1 MRVAALRLP
10 EFRRRVGMNVLRSLV
25 CVAMGWLPLGTVAAG
40 EPDPDPRFGAVEAYQ
55 RPQAAA
61 ELGVGWDRLI
71 IEWFRVQPLGPQHW
85 LPVFPHGLHSRT
97 APDNR
102 TYVNHITFPLSQ
114 NDWAADA
121 QAAGREV
128 TALLMGTPGWATEGV
143 PVRGVPSGLYL
154 PVQHPENHWA
164 NFVRRM
170 VGKHGGRIKHWIIWN
185 EPDIAPDHPG
195 VQFNGSV
202 EDYYRLVKVAALA
215 AREVDPEAVIHLGA
229 LTFWHDVV
237 YGREPYLR
245 RFLQVAMQ
253 DENGAEHGFFFDVA
267 TEHVYFNAESV
278 YTIIQQQRE
287 ILREFGLHKPV
298 WMNEFNA
305 APMDDPRHPWN
316 DPLVP
321 VTLRQQASFIIQ
333 STALA
338 FAAGAERMAVYKL
351 FDHVAP
357 AYGLESYGLI
367 RSDGSLRPAATAYR
381 VAVERLSGF
390 RRVQSAARPTHH
402 LVTFVGA
409 NAVTH
414 VVWARQAEPVTVRVS
429 ANPGATHAI
438 LVDQRGKV
446 KHIAAENGEY
456 RLELL
461 PAHCLEDSGECVVG
475 GEPQLLVE
483 QFQCDPSRVAHQRKC
498 VLWLA
503 AGAGRAG

>member
-1 MRVAALRLP
+1 MRVTALRLP
-10 EFRRRVGMNVLRSLV
+10 EFRRRAGMYVLRSLA
-25 CVAMGWLPLGTVAAG
+25 CVAMGWLPLGTVVAG

-55 RPQAAA
+55 RSQAAV

-71 IEWFRVQPLGPQHW
+71 IEWFRVQPLGSQHW

-102 TYVNHITFPLSQ
+102 TYTNHITHPLSQ
-114 NDWAADA
+114 NDWVADA
-121 QAAGREV
+121 RAASREV

-170 VGKHGGRIKHWIIWN
+170 VGEHGRRIKHWIIWN

-195 VQFNGSV
+195 AQFDGSV
-202 EDYYRLVKVAALA
+202 EDYYRLVKVAAMA

-245 RFLQVAMQ
+245 RLLQVAMQ
-253 DENGAEHGFFFDVA
+253 DENAAEHGFFFDVA
-267 TEHVYFNAESV
+267 TVHVYFNAESV
-278 YTIIQQQRE
+278 YTIIAQQRE
-287 ILREFGLHKPV
+287 ILREFGLQKPV
-298 WMNEFNA
+298 WLNETNA
-305 APMDDPRHPWN
+305 APMDDPNHPWN
-316 DPLVP
+316 DPLVA
-321 VTLRQQASFIIQ
+321 VTLRQQASFVIQ
-333 STALA
+333 SAALA

-357 AYGLESYGLI
+357 APGLESYGLI

-390 RRVQSAARPTHH
+390 RSVQHDARPMHH

-409 NAVTH
+409 SAVTH
-414 VVWARQAEPVTVRVS
+414 VAWAREAEPVTVHVV
-429 ANPGATHAI
+429 ANPGTGGAI
-438 LVDQRGKV
+438 LVDQRGTV
-446 KHIAAENGEY
+446 THIEPEDGEY
-456 RLELL
+456 RLEL
-461 PAHCLEDSGECVVG
+461 PAAHCLEDGEECVVG

-483 QFQCDPSRVAHQRKC
+483 HLNCDPARLAHQRKC
-498 VLWLA
+498 VLWLD
-503 AGAGRAG
+503 AGVGRAR

>member
-1 MRVAALRLP
+1 
-10 EFRRRVGMNVLRSLV
+10 
-25 CVAMGWLPLGTVAAG
+25 
-40 EPDPDPRFGAVEAYQ
+40 
-55 RPQAAA
+55 
-61 ELGVGWDRLI
+61 
-71 IEWFRVQPLGPQHW
+71 
-85 LPVFPHGLHSRT
+85 
-97 APDNR
+97 
-102 TYVNHITFPLSQ
+102 
-114 NDWAADA
+114 
-121 QAAGREV
+121 
-128 TALLMGTPGWATEGV
+128 
-143 PVRGVPSGLYL
+143 
-154 PVQHPENHWA
+154 VQHPENHWA